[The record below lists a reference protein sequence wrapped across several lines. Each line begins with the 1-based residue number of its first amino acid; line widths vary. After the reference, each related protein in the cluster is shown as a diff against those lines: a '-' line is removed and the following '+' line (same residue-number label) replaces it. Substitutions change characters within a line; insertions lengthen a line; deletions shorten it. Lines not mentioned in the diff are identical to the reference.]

1 MFSVG
6 SLDTITGLS
15 GLILTGINVATL
27 LNKIEVQKAAG
38 ALGGF
43 ITGTSL
49 AEIASNDAVYR
60 HVRNLLVQHEVLFFR
75 DQERTPQVFAAF
87 ANAFGE
93 VLHHPAYATVTDA
106 ADVQILESTPEK
118 PSKIEVWH
126 SDMTF
131 MPQPPSFTLLQGQ
144 IIPGAGGDTLW
155 ASATAAFD
163 ALSPQMQAF
172 LQPLNA
178 VNDFRHGFRES
189 LAEPGGAARLAPA
202 IAENPPIEHPLI
214 RTHPETGRK
223 GIYVNALFT
232 THIVGLPAKESD
244 ALLAF
249 LYRHVVTE
257 EHTVRLSWQPGTV
270 AIWDN
275 RSTQHKPVNDF
286 FPQHR
291 LMHRVTLTGDTP
303 A

>member
-1 MFSVG
+1 M
-6 SLDTITGLS
+6 
-15 GLILTGINVATL
+15 A
-27 LNKIEVQKAAG
+27 LNEKIQVHKASG

-43 ITGTSL
+43 VHGASL
-49 AEIASNDAVYR
+49 EDVASSDAVYQR
-60 HVRNLLVQHEVLFFR
+60 VRALLVDHEVLFFR
-75 DQERTPQVFAAF
+75 DQPQDPQVFAAF
-87 ANAFGE
+87 AKSFGD
-93 VLHHPAYATVTDA
+93 VLGHPAYTTVDDA
-106 ADVQILESTPEK
+106 PDVQILESTAAN

-131 MPQPPSFTLLQGQ
+131 MQTPPSFTLLQGQ
-144 IIPGAGGDTLW
+144 IIPAFGGDTLW
-155 ASATAAFD
+155 ASATAAYD

-172 LQPLNA
+172 LQPLQA

-189 LAEPGGAARLAPA
+189 LAEPGGAERLAPA
-202 IAENPPIEHPLI
+202 IAEHPPVEHPLI
-214 RTHPETGRK
+214 RTHPESGRK
-223 GIYVNALFT
+223 AVYVNALFT
-232 THIVGLPAKESD
+232 THIADLPAKESE

-286 FPQHR
+286 LPQHR
-291 LMHRVTLTGDTP
+291 LMHRVTLTGDQP

>member
-1 MFSVG
+1 MAG
-6 SLDTITGLS
+6 
-15 GLILTGINVATL
+15 NE
-27 LNKIEVQKAAG
+27 KIQVTKASG

-43 ITGTSL
+43 VHGASL
-49 AEIASNDAVYR
+49 EEVASSDAVYQR
-60 HVRNLLVQHEVLFFR
+60 VRTLLVEHEVLFFR
-75 DQERTPQVFAAF
+75 DQPRDPQVFAAF
-87 ANAFGE
+87 AKTFGE
-93 VLHHPAYATVTDA
+93 VLGHPAYTTVDEA
-106 ADVQILESTPEK
+106 PDVQILESTAAN

-126 SDMTF
+126 SDMSF
-131 MPQPPSFTLLQGQ
+131 MQTPPSFTLLQGQ
-144 IIPGAGGDTLW
+144 IIPAFGGDTLW
-155 ASATAAFD
+155 ASGTAAYD

-172 LQPLNA
+172 LLPLHA
-178 VNDFRHGFRES
+178 VNDFRHGFQES
-189 LAEPGGAARLAPA
+189 LAEPGGAERLAPA
-202 IAENPPIEHPLI
+202 IAENPPVQHPLI

-223 GIYVNALFT
+223 AIYVNALFT
-232 THIVGLPAKESD
+232 THIADLPTKESD

-286 FPQHR
+286 LPQHR
-291 LMHRVTLTGDTP
+291 LMHRVTLTGDRP